1 MATSQGAN
9 MVMYC
14 PVGDGVFDDW
24 EDHCPECSRLLQ
36 PEEFDPRQYGNS
48 DAVVWLVT
56 APNDPEAQLWA
67 NTIRALDIPVYV
79 RSGGPGVG
87 AWASVSSFEHH
98 LLVRERDLVQA
109 HRVVREMLFSTAP
122 IRSGLRVRRVAPTIN
137 RVVRQ
142 G

>member
-1 MATSQGAN
+1 QA
-9 MVMYC
+9 
-14 PVGDGVFDDW
+14 
-24 EDHCPECSRLLQ
+24 
-36 PEEFDPRQYGNS
+36 EEFDPRQYGTS

-67 NTIRALDIPVYV
+67 NTIRALDIPVFV

-87 AWASVSSFEHH
+87 AWASVSSFEHD

-109 HRVVREMLFSTAP
+109 HRVVREVLSSTAP
-122 IRSGLRVRRVAPTIN
+122 IRSGLRGRRAAPRVN